1 MRVCASL
8 VFAALLLAGHSLG
21 QSSATPLDLAVSTP
35 KGTSAWF
42 VETLEQVYETKVGD
56 LTLATKMRVRRTFCV
71 SVRSVMKRGHRIVEV
86 EVVRVHGSLEVGT
99 EDKPLEFDSATPS
112 PPADR
117 EGSGQV
123 PQPVLAMLAHAD
135 KKFITRIDANGR
147 VVGSLTALVS
157 KLGRDAPDLSGSEGS
172 LRQLAESA
180 FGRLPKSPVAIGA
193 QWQHQ
198 REDSAH
204 QLPIKQQVTVT
215 LRASD
220 ADAFTLSFDGKITP
234 GEPVPPEL
242 PDSMSEE
249 VRASM
254 TAELIKMQEEM
265 EIRGDKLR
273 GEQRVSRADGLVEH
287 AEVVIDADVR
297 MTQGGTPMD
306 TKVKLRTT
314 LRRTTEQEARPP
326 KKAKPADGGR

>member
-1 MRVCASL
+1 MRVCASI
-8 VFAALLLAGHSLG
+8 VFAGLLLAGNSRG
-21 QSSATPLDLAVSTP
+21 QSTTTPFDLTVSTP

-42 VETLEQVYETKVGD
+42 METLEQVYDTKSGE
-56 LTLATKMRVRRTFCV
+56 LTIATKLIVHRAFRV
-71 SVRSVMKRGHRIVEV
+71 SVRSVMKSGHRVVEV
-86 EVVRVHGSLEVGT
+86 AVVRVHGSLEVGT
-99 EDKPLEFDSATPS
+99 EDQPLEFDSATPS
-112 PPADR
+112 PPADQ

-123 PQPVLAMLAHAD
+123 AQPVLAMLAHAD

-242 PDSMSEE
+242 PDSMPEE

-265 EIRGDKLR
+265 EIQGDKLR

-287 AEVVIDADVR
+287 SEVVIDADVR
-297 MTQGGTPMD
+297 MTHDRVPMD
-306 TKVKLRTT
+306 TKVKLTTT
-314 LRRTTEQEARPP
+314 LRRTTEKEARPP

>member
-8 VFAALLLAGHSLG
+8 AFAVLLLAGHSLG

-42 VETLEQVYETKVGD
+42 VETLEQVYETKVGE

-71 SVRSVMKRGHRIVEV
+71 SVRSVMKNGHRIVEV

-99 EDKPLEFDSATPS
+99 EDKPLQFDSATPS

-117 EGSGQV
+117 EGSGEV

-180 FGRLPKSPVAIGA
+180 FGRLPKNPVAIGA

-204 QLPIKQQVTVT
+204 QIPIKQQVTVT

-234 GEPVPPEL
+234 GKPVPPEL
-242 PDSMSEE
+242 PDGMSEAE
-249 VRASM
+249 RASL

-287 AEVVIDADVR
+287 AKVVIDADVR
-297 MTQGGTPMD
+297 MGQGGTQMD
-306 TKVKLRTT
+306 TLVKLTTT

-326 KKAKPADGGR
+326 KKAKPADDGR